1 VFPHEHL
8 FVALL
13 PVIAYVAVRDRTLP
27 SVTVIAVTALG
38 SQFPDLVDKPLAHQF
53 GLLPSG
59 RVFTHSL
66 PIAIPLVIAVLAYGW
81 RTGRRRLAG
90 AFVSA
95 YLLHL
100 VGDTYTVL
108 LTGRVP
114 ADLLWPFTTA
124 QPRPRVPFWAGVN
137 GLNVQL
143 WTAFS
148 AIVLGVTVV
157 VLLRD
162 VWIQLERSRG
172 QSTE

>member
-13 PVIAYVAVRDRTLP
+13 PVVAYVTVRDRTLP
-27 SVTVIAVTALG
+27 SAAVIGVTALG

-108 LTGRVP
+108 LTGRIP
-114 ADLLWPFTTA
+114 ADLLWPLTA
-124 QPRPRVPFWAGVN
+124 VQPRPRVPFWAGVN
-137 GLNVQL
+137 GINIQL

-148 AIVLGVTVV
+148 VTVLGVTFV

-162 VWIQLERSRG
+162 IWIQIQLSRRG
-172 QSTE
+172 